1 MHLARKKVLLGL
13 IDEVDPPHVTD
24 IFPKD
29 GFHEDL
35 TDLPHVNFGTLWKYM
50 IESSNAKKQ
59 LSTAITCEQHI
70 LRLTEITFSQRAFG
84 MDFLYNFFGRNTL

>member
-35 TDLPHVNFGTLWKYM
+35 TDLPH
-50 IESSNAKKQ
+50 AK
-59 LSTAITCEQHI
+59 I
-70 LRLTEITFSQRAFG
+70 L
-84 MDFLYNFFGRNTL
+84 GRPSCKSGGQSKHFRS